1 MDMTNSFF
9 QTRVHPDDVHLTA
22 VRTPWGLYEW
32 LVMPQGGCNAPST
45 HQRRVTEALRH
56 LIGKICHVYVDDI
69 IIWSNSIEEHTQN
82 VELVI
87 EALRTAKLYCNPRK
101 SQLFATKIDFLG
113 HIISA
118 QGIFADP
125 RKVERIVQWPQPR
138 SATDVRGFLGL
149 VRYIA
154 TFLPKLAE
162 HTSHLTP
169 LTTKEADKCF
179 PTWTDTHKKAF
190 QAIKDTVV
198 SRDCLTVIDYEDL
211 SKTIYVTTDASDR
224 RTGAV
229 LSFGETWETARPV
242 AFDSYQLNAA
252 ERNYPVHE
260 KELLAIVKALKKWR
274 SSLLNVHFKI
284 MTDHRTLEY
293 FQAQKDMSRRQSRW
307 SMYMADFDYDINYVK
322 GEENSVAD
330 ALSRLPHD
338 EEKTEMTP
346 LVAAVLLSQ
355 THLPRR
361 DCIPIAAGMLKI
373 SADQEFLRRITAA
386 YDTDDFTKQL
396 EAGIASGS
404 IPGVR
409 RSPDQNLVYIGD
421 RLVIPKDAEV
431 RELLYHLA
439 HDSLGHFG
447 FTKSY
452 EALRNSFYWP
462 NMRRDLEEAYIP
474 SCVQCQRNKSRTKK
488 PVGPLH
494 PLPVPDGRFENVALD
509 FIGPLP
515 MDAGFDMILT
525 MTDLMGADVQIAAV
539 HSDDTAEQTALV
551 LFNHWYCEN
560 GLMTSLISDRDKA
573 FTSKLWEAL
582 HKLTGVKLKM
592 STSYHPETDG
602 GSERTNKTVVQA
614 IRYHVDRNQKGWHAS
629 LPRVRFA
636 IMNSLNASTGF
647 SPFQLKSGHSPRI
660 IPALAPAIG
669 PQTMEEMD
677 ARKLI
682 EKLDLD
688 VKTAQDS
695 LTAAKVRQAYHANIH
710 RGAEVVYKIGD
721 RVMLSTTNR
730 RRDYKR
736 AGAKRVAKF
745 MPRDDGQYEVVKA
758 FPERSEYT
766 LKLPNNPQLFPG
778 FHSHLLKR
786 YVPNNPE
793 LFPTREP
800 ARPGPVI
807 TPDGAVEWTVEK
819 IVDERRR
826 GRGKQYL
833 VRWDGYGPEFDE
845 WVPGREM
852 EDTIALDVWEQE
864 EVMCGNKRKIHN
876 HSNFLKWGR
885 V

>member
-1 MDMTNSFF
+1 
-9 QTRVHPDDVHLTA
+9 
-22 VRTPWGLYEW
+22 
-32 LVMPQGGCNAPST
+32 
-45 HQRRVTEALRH
+45 
-56 LIGKICHVYVDDI
+56 
-69 IIWSNSIEEHTQN
+69 
-82 VELVI
+82 
-87 EALRTAKLYCNPRK
+87 
-101 SQLFATKIDFLG
+101 
-113 HIISA
+113 
-118 QGIFADP
+118 
-125 RKVERIVQWPQPR
+125 
-138 SATDVRGFLGL
+138 
-149 VRYIA
+149 
-154 TFLPKLAE
+154 
-162 HTSHLTP
+162 
-169 LTTKEADKCF
+169 
-179 PTWTDTHKKAF
+179 
-190 QAIKDTVV
+190 
-198 SRDCLTVIDYEDL
+198 
-211 SKTIYVTTDASDR
+211 
-224 RTGAV
+224 
-229 LSFGETWETARPV
+229 
-242 AFDSYQLNAA
+242 
-252 ERNYPVHE
+252 
-260 KELLAIVKALKKWR
+260 
-274 SSLLNVHFKI
+274 
-284 MTDHRTLEY
+284 
-293 FQAQKDMSRRQSRW
+293 
-307 SMYMADFDYDINYVK
+307 
-322 GEENSVAD
+322 
-330 ALSRLPHD
+330 
-338 EEKTEMTP
+338 
-346 LVAAVLLSQ
+346 
-355 THLPRR
+355 
-361 DCIPIAAGMLKI
+361 
-373 SADQEFLRRITAA
+373 
-386 YDTDDFTKQL
+386 
-396 EAGIASGS
+396 
-404 IPGVR
+404 
-409 RSPDQNLVYIGD
+409 
-421 RLVIPKDAEV
+421 
-431 RELLYHLA
+431 
-439 HDSLGHFG
+439 
-447 FTKSY
+447 
-452 EALRNSFYWP
+452 
-462 NMRRDLEEAYIP
+462 
-474 SCVQCQRNKSRTKK
+474 
-488 PVGPLH
+488 
-494 PLPVPDGRFENVALD
+494 
-509 FIGPLP
+509 
-515 MDAGFDMILT
+515 
-525 MTDLMGADVQIAAV
+525 
-539 HSDDTAEQTALV
+539 
-551 LFNHWYCEN
+551 
-560 GLMTSLISDRDKA
+560 MTSLISDRDKA

-745 MPRDDGQYEVVKA
+745 MPRDDGPYEVVKA

-864 EVMCGNKRKIHN
+864 ED
-876 HSNFLKWGR
+876 S
-885 V
+885 